1 MSYPRDLLD
10 AAIELYRVD
19 PQTQATLRRSVSTA
33 YYALFHL
40 IIETACANWPPSQ
53 RIRVARQF
61 EHKRM
66 KEVSADVVRK
76 GRPPVSA
83 VQTGLIAVTNTFV
96 QLQENRHAADYDLG
110 VVLMPDE
117 VALDI
122 LLVEDAFRT
131 WGDIKDD
138 PIVQDY
144 LFSLLFKDRS

>member
-1 MSYPRDLLD
+1 
-10 AAIELYRVD
+10 
-19 PQTQATLRRSVSTA
+19 
-33 YYALFHL
+33 
-40 IIETACANWPPSQ
+40 
-53 RIRVARQF
+53 
-61 EHKRM
+61 M